1 MFEIMADLKLGGQCK
16 KLVIETMSDKIEMK
30 YFNLPPNF
38 GLMTFFQKGWFSRP
52 PNTVNKI
59 LISAMAEETRLY
71 VNDRRSTT

>member
-38 GLMTFFQKGWFSRP
+38 GLMTFF
-52 PNTVNKI
+52 
-59 LISAMAEETRLY
+59 
-71 VNDRRSTT
+71 D